1 VRWPDADE
9 RKQSHGLFACC
20 PTAIA
25 VIDGTHCRI
34 RVPVDNQSAHYSAY
48 KKYHTQNY
56 FIAVDAHG
64 FILYISEAFPGRSN
78 DRGSFN
84 TTPFATNN
92 CPLVSPNELIIV
104 DGGFPGDGPLL
115 QPFTKPQIRKQRDEH
130 IRQEMIN
137 ANEMLTLD
145 RALVEHCI
153 HTLKNRA
160 QSLADR
166 YSRTRERQAFLM
178 QAAAR
183 VVNRILLL
191 RMSERCGIDT
201 SQL

>member
-1 VRWPDADE
+1 MR
-9 RKQSHGLFACC
+9 RKQSYGLFACC
-20 PTAIA
+20 PTAFA
-25 VIDGTHCRI
+25 LLDGTHCRI
-34 RVPVDNQSAHYSAY
+34 RIPVDNQSAYYSAY

-64 FILYISEAFPGRSN
+64 FILYISEPFPGRSN
-78 DRGSFN
+78 DRGAFN
-84 TTPFATNN
+84 TTPFASSD
-92 CPLVSPNELIIV
+92 CSLVSPHEYIIV

-115 QPFTKPQIRKQRDEH
+115 QPFTRPSIKKVQNAEV
-130 IRQEMIN
+130 RQQMIM
-137 ANEMLTLD
+137 ANENLSLD

-183 VVNRILLL
+183 IVNRILLL
-191 RMSERCGIDT
+191 RMSERIGINT